1 MKLIKLLLLG
11 VVYCFALIPYPMH
24 ALAQPNPPDAPHG
37 AKPAA
42 TLRGAQ
48 HDFDFEIGRWQTHLK
63 RLQHPLTGST
73 TWVEYQGTTVVRKVW
88 NGRANLVELE
98 VNGAKGHIEALSLR
112 LYNPDSHQWSLNF
125 SNSASGTMATP
136 SIGEFR
142 NGRGEF
148 FDQETLGARAILVRF
163 VISEITSM
171 SCHFEQAYSDD
182 GGKTWEVNWIA
193 DDVRILGADG
203 RHPDDVTAPLTHRN

>member
-1 MKLIKLLLLG
+1 MQLIKLLLLG
-11 VVYCFALIPYPMH
+11 GVVHGFACIACPMP
-24 ALAQPNPPDAPHG
+24 ALAQPKPPNAPHDT
-37 AKPAA
+37 KTAA
-42 TLRGAQ
+42 ALRDGQ
-48 HDFDFEIGRWQTHLK
+48 HDFDFEIGGWKTHLK
-63 RLQHPLTGST
+63 RLLHPLTGST
-73 TWVEYQGTTVVRKVW
+73 TWVEYEGSTVVRKVW

-98 VNGAKGHIEALSLR
+98 VDGAKGHIEALSLR

-136 SIGEFR
+136 SVGEFR

-163 VISEITSM
+163 VISEISPTT
-171 SCHFEQAYSDD
+171 CHFEQAYSND

-193 DDVRILGADG
+193 DDVRIEI
-203 RHPDDVTAPLTHRN
+203 APPMHRS